1 MPLSPPGILSSAS
14 TVSGRAKAR
23 TRYRTKAQSSEV
35 DECLFGGVKPVAQS
49 DSPMVLLRDRRTVR
63 NPLATLGH
71 KPETIRLIT
80 RDLVRELIVP
90 TKDPS
95 GKSLIISPEEFER
108 IKGASTVQTREERE
122 AQELALQK
130 EKDRMLVATGHRGS
144 PAWPTE
150 GLLPGPQR
158 VSCPAHRGSPARPRE
173 GSPARPTGGHLP
185 GPERVTCPAHRGS
198 PARPRE
204 GSPARPTGGHLPG
217 PERGHLPG
225 PRGAGWVWL
234 ALWEGGRRGL
244 SSPARPQDAATTRKK
259 VMQQREMVWRGSQA
273 RSALEEEAQERAR
286 GLLQRAGQQRME
298 QEEELREM
306 NQIILNAKCHAIR
319 DAQIL
324 EKQQIRRE
332 LEAEEKRLDQMM
344 EAERQKSLQR
354 EEQLQQRRREERL
367 RSQRHILEQIEQRQE
382 ERSLLGERQEQEKEQ
397 LLAHMDRLLAEDLK
411 DLELRRQHKLQLQAE
426 IRRVNEETQRQKALL
441 QEQEKLADEMVM
453 EFTQKKLAREA
464 ELEKE
469 QQHVRREK
477 EKEIARLRALQEKAQ
492 DYRAE
497 QDALR
502 AKRNQ
507 EVADREWRRREK
519 EKAQRKLETEEQ
531 LRQTRLD
538 QMASKEHARAVQVH
552 QDRAEFQSIL
562 RMQREQVEQE
572 RQEEARRA
580 ETRRRHADEVRSQ
593 VREQQQRQVQA
604 RVDAFEEGRRLQEEA
619 QRRSQHIAE
628 LRRQKLQ
635 ELRATGL
642 PEKYCVEAERKAKIL
657 AAPS

>member
-130 EKDRMLVATGHRGS
+130 EKDRML
-144 PAWPTE
+144 
-150 GLLPGPQR
+150 
-158 VSCPAHRGSPARPRE
+158 
-173 GSPARPTGGHLP
+173 
-185 GPERVTCPAHRGS
+185 
-198 PARPRE
+198 
-204 GSPARPTGGHLPG
+204 
-217 PERGHLPG
+217 
-225 PRGAGWVWL
+225 
-234 ALWEGGRRGL
+234 
-244 SSPARPQDAATTRKK
+244 DAATTRKK